1 MMETVIGFF
10 SGVLAI
16 FGFGEELPTTYT
28 GYVEGDYV
36 YVSAT
41 SAGQIENILVSASDY
56 VDAGDILFIQ
66 DPTQAEA
73 AVAAAL
79 SQVKVA
85 EAALDNLLTGARDE
99 EVAVVQ
105 AQLDQAQANLSL
117 VEQEYNRNSKLV
129 ADGIASQTILEATLA
144 NLSSAQAQARQLQ
157 AQITSMTLPARP
169 AQRAQAEAS
178 LAAAQAS
185 LESAKA
191 NLDDRTITAPIA
203 GKIEQVFYD
212 TGEVL
217 QPGMPVLSLLPENA
231 RKIYFFV
238 PEPDRASFQVGDQLI
253 MECTGCPPGT
263 SVNITFI
270 DSQPQFT
277 PPIIYSRD
285 ERARLVYRAEGY
297 PVQPLSLFP
306 GQPVTLGRPE

>member
-1 MMETVIGFF
+1 METVIGFF

-56 VDAGDILFIQ
+56 VYAGDVLFIQ
-66 DPTQAEA
+66 VPTQAEA

-79 SQVKVA
+79 SQVKGA

-99 EVAVVQ
+99 EIAVVK

-117 VEQEYNRNSKLV
+117 VEQEYNRNSQLV
-129 ADGIASQTILEATLA
+129 ADGVASQTILETNLA
-144 NLSSAQAQARQLQ
+144 NLASAQAQVRQLQ

-178 LAAAQAS
+178 LAAAQAA
-185 LESAKA
+185 LESAKD
-191 NLDDRTITAPIA
+191 NLDARTITAPVA
-203 GKIEQVFYD
+203 GKIEQIFYD

-217 QPGMPVLSLLPENA
+217 QPGMPVLSLLPDNA

-238 PEPDRASFQVGDQLI
+238 PETDRAGFQIGDRLT
-253 MECTGCPPGT
+253 MECTGCAPGT
-263 SVNITFI
+263 VVTVTFI
-270 DSQPQFT
+270 DAQPQFT
-277 PPIIYSRD
+277 PPIIYSRE
-285 ERARLVYRAEGY
+285 ERARLVYRAEGR
-297 PVQPLSLFP
+297 PIQPLSLFP
-306 GQPVTLGRPE
+306 GQPVTLGLPE

>member
-1 MMETVIGFF
+1 MDGIIGFF
-10 SGVLAI
+10 SGVLSI
-16 FGFGEELPTTYT
+16 FGFGEVGPTTYT

-36 YVSAT
+36 YISAT
-41 SAGQIENILVSASDY
+41 SPGQIENFLVSTSDA
-56 VDAGDILFIQ
+56 VEAGDILFIQ

-85 EAALDNLLTGARDE
+85 EATLDNLLTGARDE

-105 AQLDQAQANLSL
+105 AQLDQAKANLSL
-117 VEQEYNRNSKLV
+117 TEQEYNRNSQLV
-129 ADGIASQTILEATLA
+129 AEGIASRTILEANLA
-144 NLSSAQAQARQLQ
+144 NLASAQAQTRQLQ

-178 LAAAQAS
+178 LAAAQAA
-185 LESAKA
+185 LESAQDK
-191 NLDDRTITAPIA
+191 LDARTITAPVA

-217 QPGMPVLSLLPENA
+217 QPSMPVLSLLPENA

-238 PEPDRASFQVGDQLI
+238 PEPDRASFQVGDQLT
-253 MECTGCPPGT
+253 MECTGCPPDT
-263 SVNITFI
+263 AISITFI
-270 DSQPQFT
+270 DAQPQFT

-297 PVQPLSLFP
+297 PVQPLPLFP
-306 GQPVTLGRPE
+306 GQPVTLGLPE